1 MKQLIV
7 QYETRPDAAA
17 ENERLIKNV
26 FAELA
31 ATRPANLHYFV
42 LRNSETHFTHVA
54 FYDEVDGAT
63 PLKNVAAFQVFQ
75 SGIPKRVAVGPV
87 SASVE
92 VIGNYEMLPLPAAR

>member
-1 MKQLIV
+1 MKQVIV

-42 LRNSETHFTHVA
+42 LRNSDTHFTHVA
-54 FYDEVDGAT
+54 FYDEVDGAG
-63 PLKNVAAFQVFQ
+63 PLKKVAAFQEFQ
-75 SGIPKRVAVGPV
+75 STVSKRVAVGPV
-87 SASVE
+87 STSVE
-92 VIGNYEMLPLPAAR
+92 LIGNYEMLPFPAR